1 MVVNADESL
10 YYASKENK
18 KHLSQQNTSG
28 GRAGIIEQTRPTG
41 LCCVTNVPSSSV
53 RKGRPDRQRVRC
65 FFLILV
71 RTDQR

>member
-1 MVVNADESL
+1 MVVNADDLL
-10 YYASKENK
+10 YHASEENK

-53 RKGRPDRQRVRC
+53 RKGRPDRWNVRC

-71 RTDQR
+71 MTEQR